1 MEYAP
6 VLEVGDRSF
15 DWPAEFVH
23 AGVVGFVVLGKF
35 VADGFLD
42 GSGHL
47 SSDIAFVGDE
57 LGRVVSVEQAVG
69 VEGGDVVGGSGQGVG
84 DPRDPSFEAGGDLH
98 VDSSGVVF
106 PRVQVEPIC
115 PGPAWEQG
123 PVDQVHVSRGDILRN
138 GDQMLQDSRDHR
150 DQRGDR
156 PADRGLRDPVAVC
169 DVGLGAVTAQ
179 VHQRRLQRCDESENR
194 RNPDL
199 VMRVDDD
206 VDQLLK
212 DDNVQSRAILHLS
225 GQFLSFLSVVTHL
238 STETGRSYVKRA
250 ALFEINRVNKPQ
262 SLALIAC

>member
-1 MEYAP
+1 MKWVGSCPSSRPWVSRAVTSWVDPGRGSETHAIRP
-6 VLEVGDRSF
+6 SRLE
-15 DWPAEFVH
+15 
-23 AGVVGFVVLGKF
+23 
-35 VADGFLD
+35 
-42 GSGHL
+42 
-47 SSDIAFVGDE
+47 
-57 LGRVVSVEQAVG
+57 
-69 VEGGDVVGGSGQGVG
+69 
-84 DPRDPSFEAGGDLH
+84 GDLH

-106 PRVQVEPIC
+106 PRVQVGPIC

-138 GDQMLQDSRDHR
+138 GDQMLQDSRDHW

-156 PADRGLRDPVAVC
+156 PADRGLREPVAVC

-212 DDNVQSRAILHLS
+212 DDNVQSLAILHLS
-225 GQFLSFLSVVTHL
+225 GLFLSFLSVVTQL
-238 STETGRSYVKRA
+238 LTETGRSYVKRA
-250 ALFEINRVNKPQ
+250 ALFEINRVNKPHYLK
-262 SLALIAC
+262 STA